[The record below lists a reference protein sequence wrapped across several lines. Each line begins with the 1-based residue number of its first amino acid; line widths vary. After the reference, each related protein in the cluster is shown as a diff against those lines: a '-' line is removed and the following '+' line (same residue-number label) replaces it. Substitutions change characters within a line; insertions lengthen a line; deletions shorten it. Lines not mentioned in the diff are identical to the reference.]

1 MKELDRTRSEQSERR
16 RERGGSRFNFMIV
29 AVILIVTGVV
39 GYSYV
44 PVAFKAYQYKD
55 QMQQDANKA
64 AALGKSVDDLRKLL
78 ATDGTEYGV
87 PPDAVITVQQREG
100 RMEARVQYMK
110 PIEFPGYTYQY
121 DFDHTVKSDALL
133 SK

>member
-1 MKELDRTRSEQSERR
+1 MNELDRTRSENRR
-16 RERGGSRFNFMIV
+16 RERGGSRFNFIV
-29 AVILIVTGVV
+29 VALILIVGGYV
-39 GYSYV
+39 GYQYV
-44 PVAFKAYQYKD
+44 PIAFKAYQYKD

-64 AALGKSVDDLRKLL
+64 AALGKPTEDLRKQL
-78 ATDGTEYGV
+78 AADGTDYGV
-87 PPDAVITVQQREG
+87 PPDAVITVQQHEG

-121 DFDHTVKSDALL
+121 EFDHTVKSDALL